1 MPENSQPEKPWGLI
15 LAAGSGSRLAAVVGG
30 CPKQFLCWRDVLL
43 YSGTAARAMSRSAVV
58 AGYCFCFPT

>member
-30 CPKQFLCWRDVLL
+30 CPKQFLCWRDVPL
-43 YSGTAARAMSRSAVV
+43 YWRGARHEPQRR
-58 AGYCFCFPT
+58 GGRYCFCFPP